1 MVISKIVKSEVDYI
15 KLDESIKNFE
25 KENNRLPYII
35 VPKNIFETMY
45 KDGVFWEWTEPFSF
59 DNNTKI
65 VSYHYL
71 SCEVFIS
78 CGRFKDGE
86 IILL

>member
-1 MVISKIVKSEVDYI
+1 MVISKIIKSEVDYI
-15 KLDESIKNFE
+15 KLDESIKIFE
-25 KENNRLPYII
+25 KENNRFPYII

-45 KDGVFWEWTEPFSF
+45 KDGVFWEWTEPSSF
-59 DNNTKI
+59 DDNTKI
-65 VSYHYL
+65 VNYHYL